1 MISVRYCHSA
11 YASSTTAV
19 INLCLKQCAAT
30 AILQVGLRGLK
41 RDFYEFFAH
50 ITPISV
56 VSVMKAREEFGLW
69 RNIGEKVISESC
81 RGNAGVGSLGRK
93 Q

>member
-1 MISVRYCHSA
+1 MVHSDVLIILYPDLQILCMLA
-11 YASSTTAV
+11 GNLTFPI
-19 INLCLKQCAAT
+19 INSDFREQKQCAAT
-30 AILQVGLRGLK
+30 AILQVGLQGLK

-69 RNIGEKVISESC
+69 RNIGE
-81 RGNAGVGSLGRK
+81 
-93 Q
+93 